1 MENFFNIFT
10 KKLIHILDPD
20 NKCTELEYL
29 QMYYGIQ
36 TLTYNIIV
44 TSLILILSY
53 FLKCFFETCLLFAT
67 FGTLRLIAGGLH
79 FNSIFKCISVTT
91 LIMLGGGKYI
101 ANTANDTLLC
111 IVLSKIANTVYLIHI
126 PKGTIKN
133 PYSQEYSHLQ
143 KKRLSIVSALLTII
157 AFFVKELRATIVVAM
172 FLVAIFLLPELIHRF
187 QATE

>member
-1 MENFFNIFT
+1 MTSHPRDQFISFDEPTHKYTIT
-10 KKLIHILDPD
+10 HPGW
-20 NKCTELEYL
+20 L
-29 QMYYGIQ
+29 QKRSDG
-36 TLTYNIIV
+36 
-44 TSLILILSY
+44 
-53 FLKCFFETCLLFAT
+53 K
-67 FGTLRLIAGGLH
+67 GT
-79 FNSIFKCISVTT
+79 ISVTT

-101 ANTANDTLLC
+101 AITDTDTLLC
-111 IVLSKIANTVYLIHI
+111 IVLCIIANTVFLIHI

>member
-1 MENFFNIFT
+1 
-10 KKLIHILDPD
+10 
-20 NKCTELEYL
+20 
-29 QMYYGIQ
+29 
-36 TLTYNIIV
+36 
-44 TSLILILSY
+44 
-53 FLKCFFETCLLFAT
+53 
-67 FGTLRLIAGGLH
+67 
-79 FNSIFKCISVTT
+79 
-91 LIMLGGGKYI
+91 MLGGGKYI
-101 ANTANDTLLC
+101 AITDTDTLLC
-111 IVLSKIANTVYLIHI
+111 IVLCIIANTVFLIHI